1 MMSDTPSTLHIS
13 GFGKKLKKHNDLLMV
28 EWNVDGGKKSLI
40 FTPQK
45 LEHVL
50 LSGDHSITTGA
61 MKLLFDNDVS
71 LTCLDNFG
79 NPLGYL
85 FSDRRGQIIDVW
97 EKQIQLETGKAI
109 CVARSICQASANNKV
124 TVLSALKRS
133 RNIVLSEEIY
143 DIRSNIDQMDDAFE
157 SDTLMGYEGMSSR
170 VYFKALKMVIP
181 DVYGFSGRLKHPSP
195 DIVNVMLSY
204 GYGILYSKI
213 RSALVGVNLNP
224 YRGVL
229 HASYR
234 NQEALVYDLIEEF
247 RQPIVDRSVLTLVG
261 RKQVDVGDFDVKND
275 HCIMDDRFKREYA
288 DFILSRLESETKY
301 EGRTETFQNII
312 EFQARKLKDA
322 IVNDVDYAPFVYMSR

>member
-28 EWNVDGGKKSLI
+28 EWKVDDGKKSLI

-71 LTCLDNFG
+71 LSCLDNFG

-85 FSDRRGQIIDVW
+85 FSNKRGQIIDVW
-97 EKQIQLETGKAI
+97 EKQIQLKPDKAMH
-109 CVARSICQASANNKV
+109 VARNICQASAKNKV
-124 TVLSALKRS
+124 TVLSSLQRS
-133 RNIVLSEEIY
+133 RNVDLNNEIY
-143 DIRSNIDQMDDAFE
+143 DIKSNIDKMNDAFE
-157 SDTLMGYEGMSSR
+157 INTLMGYEGMSSR

-181 DVYGFSGRLKHPSP
+181 DDYKFDGRLKHPSP
-195 DIVNVMLSY
+195 DIINVMLSY
-204 GYGILYSKI
+204 GYGILYS
-213 RSALVGVNLNP
+213 RVRRALIGVNLNP
-224 YRGVL
+224 YRGIL

-247 RQPIVDRSVLTLVG
+247 RQAIVDRSVLTLVG
-261 RKQVDVGDFDVKND
+261 RKQVYLRDFDMKNEY
-275 HCIMDDRFKREYA
+275 CIMNGQFKREYA
-288 DFILSRLESETKY
+288 DFILSKLESETKY
-301 EGRTETFQNII
+301 EGRTETFQDII
-312 EFQARKLKDA
+312 EFQAKKLKDS
-322 IVNDVDYAPFVYMSR
+322 IVNDIDYVPFVYVSR